1 MKLVLSLALG
11 LAFSAGASACPMKEQ
26 SAKVDMARVA
36 SLKAQMSTPV
46 DPVVTSSTSEEA
58 VVDASVKKAR

>member
-11 LAFSAGASACPMKEQ
+11 LAFTAGASACPTHEQ
-26 SAKVDMARVA
+26 SAEAGMTRVA